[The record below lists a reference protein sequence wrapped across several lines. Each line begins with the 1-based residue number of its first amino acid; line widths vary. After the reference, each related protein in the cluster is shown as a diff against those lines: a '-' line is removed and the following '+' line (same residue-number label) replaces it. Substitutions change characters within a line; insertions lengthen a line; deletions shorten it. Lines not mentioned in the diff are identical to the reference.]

1 MRIDSYETK
10 EHQEYVRTF
19 LDGRF
24 ENSAFCLLAPNGQD
38 WLTRAGRGP
47 EMVLGHRSSV
57 IQMKTVA
64 AKYPD
69 KQDGR
74 QAIVQDF
81 HSVRQALNVAS
92 ADQRV
97 LVVVS
102 GPADQTKQLRT
113 SLQSVTND
121 ERVVGRFH
129 FDFDETTDWHKQIK
143 GLKAEPGIV
152 VIRPGEFG
160 MDGTVMSQLPHDTSS
175 SEIVNT
181 LLTANSEFAKTTKK
195 KVYSSHVSKGTKL
208 GIYFDSVVPYGED
221 RDGDGKIDHRGGP
234 PARGSGRGGPPGRRP
249 PPR

>member
-1 MRIDSYETK
+1 
-10 EHQEYVRTF
+10 
-19 LDGRF
+19 
-24 ENSAFCLLAPNGQD
+24 
-38 WLTRAGRGP
+38 
-47 EMVLGHRSSV
+47 MVLGHRSSV

>member
-24 ENSAFCLLAPNGQD
+24 ENSAFCVLAPNGQD

-57 IQMKTVA
+57 IQLRTVA

-69 KQDGR
+69 KKDGS

-102 GPADQTKQLRT
+102 GSVEQTKLLRA
-113 SLQSVTND
+113 SLQPVTND
-121 ERVVGRFH
+121 ERIVGRFH
-129 FDFDETTDWHKQIK
+129 FDFDESADWHKQIK

-160 MDGTVMSQLPHDTSS
+160 MDGTVMSQLPLDTNS
-175 SEIVNT
+175 SEIVST

-195 KVYSSHVSKGTKL
+195 KVYSSHVSKGTRL
-208 GIYFDSVVPYGED
+208 GVYFESVVPYGED

-234 PARGSGRGGPPGRRP
+234 PRRGGSSGRRP
-249 PPR
+249 SPK